1 MRARELRPRRPWLLP
16 GLRLWVVGGARV
28 PSATAT
34 ALSAISSDVRV
45 TSRTALRVALGSAA
59 VLSPAEAAA
68 LLPGR
73 DQDELRWLRAQGL
86 VRERVLPDQRLTEYV
101 LWREVE
107 AALGATRS
115 PEPTPQATV
124 GGLRRRSAQ

>member
-1 MRARELRPRRPWLLP
+1 M
-16 GLRLWVVGGARV
+16 
-28 PSATAT
+28 
-34 ALSAISSDVRV
+34 

-59 VLSPAEAAA
+59 VLSPSEAAS

-86 VRERVLPDQRLTEYV
+86 VRERALPDGRLTEYV

-107 AALGATRS
+107 TALGTTRS
-115 PEPTPQATV
+115 PEPIPQATV
-124 GGLRRRSAQ
+124 VGLRRRSAQ